1 MVRWLRLGASTAG
14 CMGSDPWSGNEDP
27 VCHMVQYKQTNKKNT
42 SMKYTPG
49 FEILGIP
56 PKKVKMTRNM
66 HFWSEMHISIFRSQ
80 LRRMEIHDIF
90 QEIKLLLLR
99 VENIFE
105 FSQTHSE
112 LQMVLVVKNLLANGG
127 DVKEMWIRSQG

>member
-1 MVRWLRLGASTAG
+1 
-14 CMGSDPWSGNEDP
+14 
-27 VCHMVQYKQTNKKNT
+27 
-42 SMKYTPG
+42 
-49 FEILGIP
+49 
-56 PKKVKMTRNM
+56 M

-80 LRRMEIHDIF
+80 LRQMEIHDIF

-99 VENIFE
+99 VENIFD

-112 LQMVLVVKNLLANGG
+112 LQMVLVVKTLLANGG